1 MAEMKTFAFVVSFLL
16 IYSAFLSTVPPGLLV
31 DTYENPIIADV
42 NPQLL
47 VGFNESVQYNSTS
60 YTGNYYGYE
69 LGGYEWASWES
80 VTSYKMGVKAIV
92 WAIWVSTALNDFV
105 NEEGENR
112 GTELTFVEMQEDS
125 DNGTVRY
132 DAVNRFVSSG
142 VVFYWNT
149 NDYTYAWEAWG
160 NDSLQVIHGIG
171 ASAESPQNA
180 LSLVLGMLTFSIPG
194 IPFLLQVLLSS
205 PIYASILY
213 LIWFFIKEVIPFL

>member
-16 IYSAFLSTVPPGLLV
+16 IYSAFLSTVPPGLLTE
-31 DTYENPIIADV
+31 TYENPIIADV

-47 VGFNESVQYNSTS
+47 VGFDESVQYNSTS
-60 YTGNYYGYE
+60 YTGNYYGYS

-80 VTSYKMGVKAIV
+80 TTSYKMGVKAIV

-105 NEEGENR
+105 NEAGENR

-149 NDYTYAWEAWG
+149 NDYATAALAWDA
-160 NDSLQVIHGIG
+160 DALQVIHGIG
-171 ASAESPQNA
+171 ASVESPQNA

-213 LIWFFIKEVIPFL
+213 LVWFFIKEVIPFL